1 MAHGKPMSAPSWLTQ
16 LAMALCALVAYG
28 YRFSR
33 PNIFNQM
40 PAVMALLD
48 PTLYSQDFYV
58 QEMTQFTPRSYYYY
72 ALALAMKLGL
82 SLPVVCFVYFA
93 IAFAG
98 FSLGL
103 YAIGRYLGQSRLA
116 AATLAFLGLAVA
128 DGTVGFNFL
137 FQRSPAPSAYA
148 IGIAIWGIYFCLQ
161 QRWIRGYGLLGVS
174 CLLQFLIGI
183 LPGLLLTPAL
193 IVHSLREKRWRQVI
207 WAWGLLLVLAGLV
220 YSPMVLSGG
229 TGSNLLS
236 DADFIWLY
244 GYVRHP
250 HHIILSS
257 FPMDRWLRF
266 VYFLLAGL
274 VCIYGSKQLASRHK
288 VTLGLTLLTGCGL
301 LAIGYVFVEIYPV
314 ATVAKLQFA
323 RVTPF
328 MLLMSLAAIA
338 VYAAEH
344 YHRGNQALALLLIAA
359 PVIDNFGGQITL
371 GVVLLTLLTP
381 GHWWQ
386 RFEQWTKRSA
396 WVVYG
401 LFVIVLT
408 VTYSYH
414 VGLFFSF
421 AYPFLT
427 SEFPQQLKRL
437 RLGAYIVTLVSA
449 VFVMLHLGG
458 VVSDRSLGPFHRAI
472 KLAPRVDTPVRT
484 LATHFREQSPQDA
497 LVLVPPSELDFRFY
511 SQRSVVVNF
520 KGYPFTDA
528 GMVEWRQRL
537 ESLLGPLVPNIE
549 GTLAQRFQQRTA
561 ADVGAIAASYDAT
574 HILTRQDWH
583 PDIPGTVV
591 AQQGDWVLWAVSPTL
606 AIAAPVP

>member
-1 MAHGKPMSAPSWLTQ
+1 MAFDKTMSAPPWLTQ
-16 LAMALCALVAYG
+16 VAMALCALVAYG

-72 ALALAMKLGL
+72 ALALLVKLGL
-82 SLPVVCFVYFA
+82 GLPVVCFIYFA

-103 YAIGRYLGQSRLA
+103 YAIGRHLGQSHLA

-161 QRWIRGYGLLGVS
+161 QRWVRGYGLLGVS

-183 LPGLLLTPAL
+183 LPGVLLTPAL
-193 IVHSLREKRWRQVI
+193 IIHSVREKRWRQVL
-207 WAWGLLLVLAGLV
+207 WAWGVLLLLAGLV
-220 YSPMVLSGG
+220 YSPMVLSGN
-229 TGSNLLS
+229 TGSDLFS

-257 FPMDRWLRF
+257 FPGDGWLRF
-266 VYFLLAGL
+266 LYFLLAGVACL
-274 VCIYGSKQLASRHK
+274 YGSQRLQAHHK
-288 VTLGLTLLTGCGL
+288 ITLGCTLLTGCGL
-301 LAIGYVFVEIYPV
+301 LAIGYVFVELYPV

-338 VYAAEH
+338 VYASDQ
-344 YHRGNQALALLLIAA
+344 YDRGHKALALLLIVT
-359 PVIDNFGGQITL
+359 PVIDNLGALLTL
-371 GVVLLTLLTP
+371 IVVLLTVLPLRWKELQP
-381 GHWWQ
+381 LDRWLQ
-386 RFEQWTKRSA
+386 KSP
-396 WVVYG
+396 WVGYT
-401 LFVIVLT
+401 LFAIILT
-408 VTYSYH
+408 VTYTYH
-414 VGLFFSF
+414 LVVFLSF
-421 AYPFLT
+421 AYPFLVN
-427 SEFPQQLKRL
+427 EFPITLKRL
-437 RLGAYIVTLVSA
+437 RLGAYVVTAASA

-458 VVSDRSLGPFHRAI
+458 VVSHRSLGPFHRAI
-472 KLAPRVDTPVRT
+472 KLEPLVDKPVKA
-484 LATHFREQSPQDA
+484 LAVRFREDSPKDA
-497 LVLVPPSELDFRFY
+497 LVLVPPSELLFRYY
-511 SQRSVVVNF
+511 SQRSVVANF

-528 GMVEWRQRL
+528 GMVTWQQRMEDL
-537 ESLLGPLVPNIE
+537 VGPLTANLE
-549 GTLAQRFQQRTA
+549 GSLTQRFQQQTSS
-561 ADVGAIAASYDAT
+561 DVAAIAAKYGAT
-574 HILTRQDWH
+574 HILTHQDWH
-583 PDIPGTVV
+583 PEIPGTVV
-591 AQQGDWVLWAVSPTL
+591 EQQENWVLWDVTARL
-606 AIAAPVP
+606 